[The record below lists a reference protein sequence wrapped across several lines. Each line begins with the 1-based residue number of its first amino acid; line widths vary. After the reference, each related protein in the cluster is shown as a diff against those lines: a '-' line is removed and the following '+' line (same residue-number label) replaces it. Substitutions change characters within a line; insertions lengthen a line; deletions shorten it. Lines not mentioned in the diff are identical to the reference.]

1 MYAKDLINNDGKKV
15 KYYFA
20 RNGRQISVNVY
31 EDCFVIMQQF
41 GENKAVKY
49 PLKNLEKAL
58 ERLNKGSKLLETIK
72 YD

>member
-1 MYAKDLINNDGKKV
+1 
-15 KYYFA
+15 
-20 RNGRQISVNVY
+20 
-31 EDCFVIMQQF
+31 MQQF